1 MVRVKS
7 PTYKI
12 TLLGLLLI
20 DPRYRNQTHPAEFY
34 SGPSTRGVHA
44 FVLNTL
50 TVTAKKSVIFAE
62 IPGLSKNP
70 HAKYEVRDMWSHRK
84 LGVFKGKIRLTVVA
98 HDLAALLITKV
109 GGGHPLN
116 GGKGK
121 RVEVGLPEV
130 YKRKPATWG
139 IRPTGLHE

>member
-1 MVRVKS
+1 MDSKS
-7 PTYKI
+7 QALYYYI
-12 TLLGLLLI
+12 ILFSFSLI
-20 DPRYRNQTHPAEFY
+20 DFRHRNQTHPAEFY

-50 TVTAKKSVIFAE
+50 TTTAKKTVTFVE

-70 HAKYEVRDMWSHRK
+70 QKKYEVWDMWNHRK
-84 LGVFKGKIRLTVVA
+84 LGVFKGRITLSVMA
-98 HDLAALLITKV
+98 HDLAALLITEV
-109 GGGHPLN
+109 GGSHPLK

-121 RVEVGLPEV
+121 SAKVELPEI

-139 IRPTGLHE
+139 TGPTEL